1 MGPDEKAMHH
11 SGHLRTSGH
20 QCEEP
25 RENENGHIR
34 APYCRS
40 TEDLSNLNLRGSAHC
55 CRRNRI
61 DNGLTGDK
69 HEEDPWCEESREN
82 CLRFTKESTDWIYE
96 GVEVGSCHETELTI
110 VQMNLR
116 NLIY

>member
-20 QCEEP
+20 QREEP
-25 RENENGHIR
+25 RENENGHIGT
-34 APYCRS
+34 PYCRS
-40 TEDLSNLNLRGSAHC
+40 TEDLSHC

-61 DNGLTGDK
+61 DNGLAGDER
-69 HEEDPWCEESREN
+69 EEDPWCEESGGNGLE
-82 CLRFTKESTDWIYE
+82 FTKESTDWIHE
-96 GVEVGSCHETELTI
+96 GVEVGSCHETELTV